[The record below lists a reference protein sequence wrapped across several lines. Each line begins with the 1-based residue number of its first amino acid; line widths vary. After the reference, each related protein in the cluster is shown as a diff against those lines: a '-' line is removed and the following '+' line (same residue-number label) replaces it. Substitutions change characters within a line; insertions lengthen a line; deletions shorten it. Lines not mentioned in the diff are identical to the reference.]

1 MSDIPNAALRAHG
14 PERDADRSA
23 INRANSEK
31 STGPRTGAG
40 KQRVRLNALRHGLT
54 GQTVVLPSEDLSAY
68 QRHAQRFL
76 EQFRPVGALEDHF
89 VQSLCDC
96 SWRLNRVAAI
106 ETNLLSIGIADHENN
121 LHANHPEA
129 DDALAMAGAFR
140 DNVHAFSNIGM
151 YCQRIAR
158 LFERT
163 LVQLQRAQ
171 AERRKSEENALD
183 QAADLLEMH
192 QENDQLPYN
201 PAQDGFVFSSGAIE
215 NFIQRR
221 DRLSQARSASVER
234 YAAGA

>member
-1 MSDIPNAALRAHG
+1 MSDIPNATLRAHG
-14 PERDADRSA
+14 HDRDADRSA

-40 KQRVRLNALRHGLT
+40 KQRTRLLALRHGLT
-54 GQTVVLPSEDLSAY
+54 GQTVVLPSEDPSAY

-76 EQFRPVGALEDHF
+76 EQFRPVGALEEHF
-89 VQSLCDC
+89 VQSLCDS

-106 ETNLLSIGIADHENN
+106 ETNLLSIGIAGHENN
-121 LHANHPEA
+121 LHA
-129 DDALAMAGAFR
+129 
-140 DNVHAFSNIGM
+140 FSNISI

-163 LVQLQRAQ
+163 LAQLQRAQ
-171 AERRKSEENALD
+171 AERRKSEEDALD

-201 PAQDGFVFSSGAIE
+201 PAQDGFVFSSGVIE